1 MRRVIPAPV
10 IGVLSD
16 VLPEALTHGGLDS
29 LFLHAGAPGDPPVE
43 NKQIKVQE
51 WLRRVNRDP
60 TIEPLQFL
68 GRLLEGTMEP
78 DLTDEF
84 HRDLNQKRLDRVSAV
99 LARCELRY
107 VRGGIVTGGLGPAS
121 KSLEDLIRGRN
132 MAALDDEFGRALRT
146 VESNPREAVSAA
158 CNILESVCKIY
169 IQAEKLELPSK
180 QDLQGVWSPVR
191 KDLGLDPSAVEAD
204 DLKAILSGLLAIASG
219 IGALRTHASTA
230 HGAGPKRYRLQP
242 RHARL
247 AVHAAHTLTAFVIES
262 WDEKKGRNEPKPV

>member
-1 MRRVIPAPV
+1 MRREIPASV

-16 VLPEALTHGGLDS
+16 VLPEAHTHGGLNS
-29 LFLHAGAPGDPPVE
+29 LFLHAGAPGDPPTE

-60 TIEPLQFL
+60 SLEPLALL
-68 GRLLEGTMEP
+68 GRLIEGTMEP
-78 DLTDEF
+78 DLTNEF
-84 HRDLNQKRLDRVSAV
+84 HAEGNKDRRDRVSAA
-99 LARCELRY
+99 LTRCELRY

-146 VESNPREAVSAA
+146 VESNPRDAVSAA
-158 CNILESVCKIY
+158 CSILESVCKIY
-169 IQAEKLELPSK
+169 IESESLTAPSK
-180 QDLQGVWSPVR
+180 QDLQGVWSVVR
-191 KDLGLDPSAVEAD
+191 KDLGLDPGAVESD

-219 IGALRTHASTA
+219 IGALRTHASSA
-230 HGAGPKRYRLQP
+230 HGAGTKPYRLQP

-247 AVHAAHTLTAFVIES
+247 AVHAAHTLTAFLIES
-262 WDEKKGRNEPKPV
+262 WDEKKHRNKQEPV

>member
-16 VLPEALTHGGLDS
+16 ILPEAHTHAGLNS
-29 LFLHAGAPGDPPVE
+29 LFLHAGAPGDPPDG
-43 NKQIKVQE
+43 NKQIKVQD
-51 WLRRVNRDP
+51 WLRRVNKDVSV
-60 TIEPLQFL
+60 EPLKVL
-68 GRLLEGTMEP
+68 GSLIEATMEAELS
-78 DLTDEF
+78 DQYLGE
-84 HRDLNQKRLDRVSAV
+84 LNKARMDRISAA

-107 VRGGIVTGGLGPAS
+107 IRGGIITGGLGPAS

-146 VESNPREAVSAA
+146 VDSNPREAVSAA
-158 CNILESVCKIY
+158 CNILESVCKTY
-169 IQAEKLELPSK
+169 IQEEGLEVPSK

-191 KDLGLDPSAVEAD
+191 RDLGLDPSAVESD
-204 DLKAILSGLLAIASG
+204 DLKAILSGLLAVAAG
-219 IGALRTHASTA
+219 IGALRTHASSA
-230 HGAGPKRYRLQP
+230 HGAGPKHYRLQP

-262 WDEKKGRNEPKPV
+262 WDGKKSRDEEQPL